1 MRRNLYIVGRHLCC
15 SVALMLLAFV
25 SLTACE
31 DDHLAR
37 EQISQNLDSE
47 EYVTPSEDVLAVVS
61 DLPSYV
67 VAYDYEGF
75 GAALVNRLQNRVV
88 EINDQTQET
97 LASVVL
103 HSSQIAALEEQ
114 QWGVVLVQLMMGRN
128 IIIIEPTIHDFSS
141 FCDQITDIY
150 VTLNATEEGRAL
162 LDELDVIPG
171 ARQTLE
177 AFYEMSEDPSKIES
191 MFMLDTDNEG
201 VFAEAIA
208 VRGSDFHVVD
218 RMMDVAEAEMSHEQ
232 IAGEDGT
239 TEPIEEPQVEE
250 SEESEEGIIPYAY
263 GLFADVFTTWI
274 NEQEYYAEEVEAM
287 RSRAAESLNTRAAET
302 NKLSLE
308 DISTV
313 QKVQYTINAAT
324 PYNVGPR
331 LPVTVSFEICSIY
344 MGEDNSDYYCIYK
357 KIKSYN
363 QVLDCGPEK
372 SRDWRVSEAFRR
384 HRSQELGVFSGWNA
398 YLYYG
403 PFMRNLEGS
412 SICHDDTDA
421 FVNSSDIVVDMP
433 DANSIARVADAVVVQ
448 YSPKNSIGSIDK
460 SDGFSYSFDG
470 GVFLS
475 KEPGVNLGFS
485 VSYDSS
491 TSQTI
496 DNLDIIASTT
506 GGIPEWKYVGQNLP
520 EAYFNL
526 VKMNSHSEAPS
537 IMRRECEVDQS
548 WIWRVPNPEDSYRLY
563 DKTAVTTAIM
573 YHDTGFLKAHTKYA
587 NQTTTK
593 RVSFLMMP
601 PPRSEQRWMMSVS
614 PYSEELNTML
624 ATTHSRFWKSD
635 NHELKLSD
643 RSEESRITIEQF
655 VNDFQSDLESKRL
668 SWKNRNF
675 MGRFTFAYYNIDDA
689 EGEPIEFD
697 FVVE

>member
-1 MRRNLYIVGRHLCC
+1 MGRHLCC

-31 DDHLAR
+31 DDKLAR

-67 VAYDYEGF
+67 VAYDYKGF

-88 EINDQTQET
+88 EINDQSEET
-97 LASVVL
+97 LASVVF
-103 HSSQIAALEEQ
+103 HSSQIATLEEQ
-114 QWGVVLVQLMMGRN
+114 QWGVVLVQLMMGHN

-218 RMMDVAEAEMSHEQ
+218 RMIEVAEEDMYHEQ

-239 TEPIEEPQVEE
+239 TEPIEEPQVEK
-250 SEESEEGIIPYAY
+250 SEEPEEGITPYAY

-274 NEQEYYAEEVEAM
+274 NEQEYYQQEVEAV
-287 RSRAAESLNTRAAET
+287 RRRAAESLNTRAAET

-324 PYNVGPR
+324 PYNVGPM

-384 HRSQELGVFSGWNA
+384 HRSQELGAFSGWSA

-433 DANSIARVADAVVVQ
+433 DANSIARVTDAVVVQ
-448 YSPKNSIGSIDK
+448 HSPKNSIGSIDK

-470 GVFLS
+470 GVFLAS
-475 KEPGVNLGFS
+475 EPGVNLGFS

-506 GGIPEWKYVGQNLP
+506 GGIPEWKYLGQNLP

-614 PYSEELNTML
+614 PYSEQLNTML

-655 VNDFQSDLESKRL
+655 VNDFQRDLESKRL
-668 SWKNRNF
+668 SWKKRNF

-697 FVVE
+697 FVVEIGRAHV